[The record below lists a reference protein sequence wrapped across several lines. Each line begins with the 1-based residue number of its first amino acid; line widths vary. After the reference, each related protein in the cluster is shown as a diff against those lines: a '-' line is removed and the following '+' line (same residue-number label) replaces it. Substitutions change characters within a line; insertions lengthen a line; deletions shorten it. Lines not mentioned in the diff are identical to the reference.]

1 MKLLLYFVAGL
12 FRLQKDWMNKT
23 NLCEL
28 QRVVTKISTIIA
40 LLIRNDDLKILLFF
54 IFYYMLS
61 SFCHELNNSDS
72 THPTNCSI
80 FLISMAK
87 WIWTSPLRI
96 MEKFPCW
103 NFFKTKQIWKNHFL
117 QIKSSQISNQIFKFK
132 FTLVPLILYYIYML
146 KIDNKLVL

>member
-1 MKLLLYFVAGL
+1 MKLLFYFVAGL

-28 QRVVTKISTIIA
+28 QRVVTKISAIIA

-54 IFYYMLS
+54 IFYYMLW

-72 THPTNCSI
+72 THPPNCSI

-87 WIWTSPLRI
+87 WVWTSPLRI
-96 MEKFPCW
+96 MEKFSCW

-132 FTLVPLILYYIYML
+132 FTLVLLILYYIYML